1 MFKTKIK
8 LLFTSFFALVILT
21 LVTSSLA
28 ADLYVKVPE
37 ENLRMAPNGK
47 KIGAILEGTKA
58 TVLVEKD
65 NWVKVQV
72 TGWIWK
78 PSLTSIKPTTAAGEF
93 RALHILVK
101 TKAEAQQVLTLLQ
114 SGKDFRDVAKSKSI
128 APSAAQGGD
137 LGYFNKS
144 DFDPKIEAAIE
155 ALKVGEISGII
166 ETSYGFNIFK
176 RIK

>member
-1 MFKTKIK
+1 MYKMKIK
-8 LLFTSFFALVILT
+8 SSKIGLFALFVFTLFTQ
-21 LVTSSLA
+21 SLA
-28 ADLYVKVPE
+28 ADLYVKIPE

-47 KIGAILEGTKA
+47 KIGTVLEGTKA

-78 PSLTSIKPTTAAGEF
+78 PSLTSSKPAAAVGEF

-101 TKAEAQQVLTLLQ
+101 TKAEAEEVLKLLK
-114 SGKDFRDVAKSKSI
+114 SGKDFREVAKSKSI
-128 APSAAQGGD
+128 SPSAAQGGD
-137 LGYFNKS
+137 LGYFNKG